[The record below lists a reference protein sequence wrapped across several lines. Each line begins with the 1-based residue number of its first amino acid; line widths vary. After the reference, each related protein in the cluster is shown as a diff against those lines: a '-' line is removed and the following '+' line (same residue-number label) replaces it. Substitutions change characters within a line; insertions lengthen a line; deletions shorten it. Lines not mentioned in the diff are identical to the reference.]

1 MRLKKINII
10 FNNIIMDT
18 SENIKIKISEEE
30 LVKNQ
35 EKEAAA
41 AKKKAEKEAAAAKKK
56 AEKEAAKKK
65 AEEEASKKKA
75 EEEAAKKKAEEEAA
89 AKKKAEEEAA
99 AKKKAEEEAAKK
111 KAKEEAAA
119 KKKAEEEAAKK
130 KAEEEAAKKKAKE
143 EAAKKKAKEEAAAKK
158 KAEEEAAKKKA
169 EEEAAKKKAEEE
181 AAAKK
186 KAEEEAA
193 RKRSIIKKDLLMN
206 TTFSDVESWYS
217 LFTQHSNSIELTWNE
232 KTYCPLKSRSE
243 FVDESK
249 TKVYI
254 NINNHKNVVVTCSDV
269 DMESMGE
276 FMNSDPAMKEMT
288 QDFNWNIDPP
298 KILENVNTSDV
309 SNLMIQYK
317 VSDFHKWYKGFS
329 KHGQTRSYLNS
340 NRYLL
345 PYKRSDLCDEKRTQI
360 FRSKTSDNDVLILLY
375 DVNIPKF
382 MSLNTHRNMRVNV
395 SHCGQLSSQTIKT
408 F

>member
-1 MRLKKINII
+1 
-10 FNNIIMDT
+10 MDT

-56 AEKEAAKKK
+56 VEKEAAKKK
-65 AEEEASKKKA
+65 AEEEA
-75 EEEAAKKKAEEEAA
+75 AAKKKAEEEAA

-130 KAEEEAAKKKAKE
+130 KAEEEAA
-143 EAAKKKAKEEAAAKK
+143 
-158 KAEEEAAKKKA
+158 
-169 EEEAAKKKAEEE
+169 
-181 AAAKK
+181 
-186 KAEEEAA
+186 

-206 TTFSDVESWYS
+206 TSFSDVESWYS
-217 LFTQHSNSIELTWNE
+217 LFTQHSNSTKLTWNE

-254 NINNHKNVVVTCSDV
+254 NIKNHKNVVVTCSDV

-288 QDFNWNIDPP
+288 QDFNWSIDPP

-345 PYKRSDLCDEKRTQI
+345 PCKRSDLCDEKRTQI

-375 DVNIPKF
+375 DVNIHKF